1 MFPLPITK
9 LVADSAWQKVTAGVG
24 HMYKC
29 YCDMNA
35 VHTLNTFDVKFLFIV
50 CEIKNGVYL

>member
-9 LVADSAWQKVTAGVG
+9 LVADSAWQEVTAGMG
-24 HMYKC
+24 YRYK
-29 YCDMNA
+29 YYRDMRA
-35 VHTLNTFDVKFLFIV
+35 APLLNIFFVKFLFMV